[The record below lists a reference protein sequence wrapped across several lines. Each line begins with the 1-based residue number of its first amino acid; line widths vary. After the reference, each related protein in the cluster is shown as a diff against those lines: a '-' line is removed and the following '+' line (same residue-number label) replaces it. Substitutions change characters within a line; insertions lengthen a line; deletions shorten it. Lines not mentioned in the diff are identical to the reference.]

1 MTKKNKR
8 LTGLFVAG
16 CLLAAII
23 AVAVPLL
30 SSGVLGKKDK
40 MCEGIT
46 IDTLEVGGMT
56 KQEAEQK
63 LEQYITDA
71 LEKPVTITVADHEIQ
86 TSVCALGMQC
96 DDRSVLDDAFRVGKT
111 GNIWKQYKEQE
122 EVRKNGKTFSIP
134 FTFSKDTLRDF
145 VETECSKY
153 DVKAKNSK
161 LSLKN
166 GKFVASK
173 ERKGHE
179 VQVDKTIAQIEK
191 ELTKADTKD
200 NLTIQ
205 AVVEDTEPKYTKEMV
220 SKCQDLLGSYST
232 SYATSTAARA
242 TNVQTAAGR
251 INGTIL
257 YPGQTFSTIKVIK
270 DRTEANGYQVA
281 SEYSSGKVVDGVGGG
296 VCQVSTTL
304 YNAVINAELEVV
316 ERSPHSMVVRYVD
329 VSRDAAI
336 SGDYKDFKFKNN
348 TEAPIYIAST
358 AESGNL
364 SFRIYGEETREEGR
378 TIEFKSE
385 ILETIEPG
393 ADKEVVDKTK
403 PASYRE
409 VTQSAHV
416 GYKAQ
421 LWKIVKVNGKQTEKI
436 QLNSST
442 YSAEPR
448 YVTVGAGSKPK
459 SSAKPDGSA
468 KPSATPK
475 PKKTKDPKATPK
487 ASATAK
493 PTKTATPKPTQAAA
507 AE

>member
-16 CLLAAII
+16 CLLAAVI

-86 TSVCALGMQC
+86 TSVRALGMQC

-173 ERKGHE
+173 ERTGHE

-316 ERSPHSMVVRYVD
+316 ERSPHSMVVSYVD

-487 ASATAK
+487 ASAIAK
-493 PTKTATPKPTQAAA
+493 PKKTATPKPTQTAA

>member
-16 CLLAAII
+16 CLLAAVI

-86 TSVCALGMQC
+86 TSVRALGMQC
-96 DDRSVLDDAFRVGKT
+96 EDRSVLDDAFRVGKT

-134 FTFSKDTLRDF
+134 FTFSKDTLWDF

-153 DVKAKNSK
+153 DVKAKDSK

-173 ERKGHE
+173 ERTGHE

-191 ELTKADTKD
+191 KLTKADTTD

-270 DRTEANGYQVA
+270 DRTEENGYQVA

-316 ERSPHSMVVRYVD
+316 ERSPHSMVVSYVD

-493 PTKTATPKPTQAAA
+493 PKKTATSKPAQTAA

>member
-16 CLLAAII
+16 CLLAAVI

-86 TSVCALGMQC
+86 TSVRALGMQC
-96 DDRSVLDDAFRVGKT
+96 EDRSVLDDAFRVGKT

-153 DVKAKNSK
+153 DVKAKDSK

-173 ERKGHE
+173 ERTGHE

-191 ELTKADTKD
+191 ELTKADTTD

-220 SKCQDLLGSYST
+220 SKCQNLLGSYST
-232 SYATSTAARA
+232 SYATSTEARA

-257 YPGQTFSTIKVIK
+257 YPGQTFSTIKIIK

-316 ERSPHSMVVRYVD
+316 ERSPHSMVVSYVD

-493 PTKTATPKPTQAAA
+493 PKKTATPKPAQTAA